1 LVATVVPQD
10 SARPDSPPAPPAAH
24 FPHLPYPHP
33 NEEVAQR
40 IFLDR
45 YALRTRAGEAL
56 EDRYEQAARR
66 VAKAIALGDGAAE
79 ERFLAG
85 LLRMELVPG
94 GRVLA
99 GAGLG
104 NQRTLSNCF
113 LVPVADSRQGIVRAM
128 MWATEILALGGGVGF
143 DFTPLRA
150 AGAWVEGAGGH
161 ASGPVSF
168 ITAYNALF
176 HTIEQGG
183 SRRAACMGML
193 SVDHPDVRAFVHHK
207 AQHPPASELARR
219 AGAAGAG
226 ALAASLAQQF
236 NAEAWEHFNVS
247 VQLTDGFLGR
257 LDRGDADA
265 TALMWEIAAQA
276 HASGDPGLFFIDR
289 ANDRANGRYYQRILG
304 TNPCGEIPL
313 AAFGTCN
320 LLSLN
325 LKAFLRG
332 APGSRALDW
341 AALADSAR
349 TATVFLDNVLEVNH
363 WPIPEAAQEN
373 ARSRK
378 LGLGC
383 LGWADA
389 LVELG
394 VPYGSDGHLALV
406 HDVYRTLR
414 DAAYAQSAD
423 LAAARGPFGAYD
435 EDGLFSTPYL
445 RRLEAQNPALGR
457 HIRRNGLRNVSLLTQ
472 APTGTISLLSGAN
485 SGIEP
490 FFDRGYKRHDR
501 VNHGAVVL
509 SEYALDPAMVTANEL
524 SAERHVRVQAA
535 AQEEI
540 DQSISKTVNMPH
552 EATVEDVKAVYDL
565 AVAHGLKGVTVFRD
579 GCRGG
584 VLERL
589 TMDEVLQA
597 AAGRACANGR
607 CEY

>member
-1 LVATVVPQD
+1 LTATAAAQD
-10 SARPDSPPAPPAAH
+10 FARPDSGAPPPSPPPY
-24 FPHLPYPHP
+24 FPHLPYAHP

-45 YALRTRAGEAL
+45 YALRSRAGEAL
-56 EDRYEQAARR
+56 ETRYEQAARR
-66 VAKAIALGDGAAE
+66 VAAAIARGDGAWE

-113 LVPVADSRQGIVRAM
+113 LVPVADSRQGIVQAM
-128 MWATEILALGGGVGF
+128 AWATEILALGGGVGF

-150 AGAWVEGAGGH
+150 AGAWVQGAGGH

-193 SVDHPDVRAFVHHK
+193 SVDHPDVRDFVHHK
-207 AQHPPASELARR
+207 ARHPYEYGGRFQAD
-219 AGAAGAG
+219 
-226 ALAASLAQQF
+226 
-236 NAEAWEHFNVS
+236 AWEHFNVS
-247 VQLTDGFLGR
+247 VQITDGFLAR
-257 LDRGDADA
+257 LDRGDPAA
-265 TALMWEIAAQA
+265 GALWDEIAEQA

-289 ANDRANGRYYQRILG
+289 ANDQANGRYYQRILG

-332 APGSRALDW
+332 APGSRTLDW
-341 AALADSAR
+341 RAFEDSVK
-349 TATVFLDNVLEVNH
+349 TAVVFLDNVLDVNH
-363 WPIPEAAQEN
+363 WPLPETAEEN

-394 VPYGSDGHLALV
+394 VPYGADGHLSLV
-406 HDVYRTLR
+406 HDVYRTIR

-423 LAAARGPFGAYD
+423 LAAVRGPFGAYD
-435 EDGLFSTPYL
+435 EAGLFSTPYI
-445 RRLEAQNPALGR
+445 RRLEAQDPALGR
-457 HIRRNGLRNVSLLTQ
+457 HLRRNGLRNVSLLTQ

-552 EATVEDVKAVYDL
+552 EATVDDVKAVYDL
-565 AVAHGLKGVTVFRD
+565 AVAYGLKGVTVFRD

-589 TMDEVLQA
+589 TMDEVLEA
-597 AAGRACANGR
+597 AAGRACANGA
-607 CEY
+607 CSY